1 MKPNRRFNVK
11 MKNIYTIIT
20 LILVSLIALCSCSF
34 DTSTSGTITGRVILE
49 DGISA
54 ADVQVSLTGYDLD
67 YASYIVNPDE
77 NGYFRIED
85 VYPYTYT
92 VSYSKINYIKATKE
106 MISVKAGKTV
116 NLGTVTLAINYGF
129 LTGKVTDAEGN
140 PIPNAFVTVS
150 GSGMHYSAT
159 ADANGNYSISAKP
172 GKYTDITISSTNP
185 CRYLQDTL
193 SKAVSSNKE
202 TKLDDYSLSPDTH
215 NYKLVE
221 IEESTE
227 TKAGHRKYRCTN
239 CDVEKTVA
247 IPLRT
252 NGARWAGIRASSY
265 GLIESFAKYPGI
277 NDMVDCLEKMESC
290 YAGSNGTVI
299 LIVGVVSED
308 LTKCV
313 LDFPLSKEITNVIGS
328 DVDFYEDYLNALD
341 NAGYSVWLQVE
352 PGNADLVELAKEVIN
367 HYKHH
372 SSVKGFGIDVEWY
385 KRADN
390 RNGMKLSSD
399 GDEPKT
405 VSKVLTAVK
414 AINSDYTVFVKHWDE
429 RWLPDP
435 KEGLVF
441 VNDSQGFRSSE
452 SKTALQRMCEE
463 FADWAETYAP
473 CPVMF
478 QIGYDSDE
486 SKIWGS
492 MENPAEELGMA
503 IIAECNTS
511 NDIGIIWVDFTLKEA
526 MSKITED

>member
-1 MKPNRRFNVK
+1 

-20 LILVSLIALCSCSF
+20 LILILLVALCSCSF

-67 YASYIVNPDE
+67 YASYMVNPDE

-85 VYPYTYT
+85 VYPYSYIVTYT
-92 VSYSKINYIKATKE
+92 KKNYIKVTKE
-106 MISVKAGKTV
+106 TIVKAGKTV
-116 NLGTVTLAINYGF
+116 NLGTITLSVNYGF
-129 LTGKVTDAEGN
+129 LTGKITDEAGN

-159 ADANGNYSISAKP
+159 ADVNGNYSISAKP

-193 SKAVSSNKE
+193 SKAVTANKE
-202 TKLDDYSLSPDTH
+202 TKLDDYSLSLDTH

-221 IEESTE
+221 IEESSE

-239 CDVEKTVA
+239 CNVEKTVD

-252 NGARWAGIRASSY
+252 DGARWAGIRASSY
-265 GLIESFAKYPGI
+265 GLIESFSKYPGI
-277 NDMVDCLEKMESC
+277 IDMTDYVGKMETC

-308 LTKCV
+308 EKDCC
-313 LDFPLSKEITNVIGS
+313 LDFPISKEITNVIGN
-328 DVDFYEDYLNALD
+328 DVDFYEDYLTALD
-341 NAGYSVWLQVE
+341 NCGYSVWLQVE
-352 PGNADLVELAKEVIN
+352 PGNADLVELAKEVMN

-372 SSVKGFGIDVEWY
+372 SCVKGFGIDVEWY

-390 RNGMKLSSD
+390 RNGMKLCSYYKD
-399 GDEPKT
+399 GAYEPNT
-405 VSKVLTAVK
+405 ASKVLSAVK
-414 AINSDYTVFVKHWDE
+414 AINSNYTVFVKHWDQ
-429 RWLPDP
+429 RWLPDSMD
-435 KEGLVF
+435 GLIF
-441 VNDSQGFRSSE
+441 VNDSQGFRSSD

-463 FADWAETYAP
+463 FADWADTYAP

-478 QIGYDSDE
+478 QIGYDTDE

-492 MENPAEELGMA
+492 MENPAEELGKA
-503 IIAECNTS
+503 IIGKCQEWHMT
-511 NDIGIIWVDFTLKEA
+511 NDIGIIWVDFTLKEVIEKVPDA
-526 MSKITED
+526 D